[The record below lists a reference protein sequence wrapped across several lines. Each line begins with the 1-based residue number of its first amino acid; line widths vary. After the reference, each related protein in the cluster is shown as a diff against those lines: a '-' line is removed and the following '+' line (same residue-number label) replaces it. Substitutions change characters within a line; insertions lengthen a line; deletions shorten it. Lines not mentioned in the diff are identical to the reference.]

1 MSEQQDQT
9 AQHDQGAQRPRNAW
23 ELIVESNPDHS
34 KWYVERFRQM
44 AAEGHDLHGEARLID
59 AMVPRGA
66 RILDAGSGPG
76 RLGGELARLGHSVVG
91 VDWDPY
97 LIEAAQTDFP
107 AATWI
112 AGDLV
117 ELDLPAQGI
126 DADFDVIVC
135 AGNVMTFLAEGTA
148 PQVLDRM
155 RAHLKPGG
163 RVVIGFGA
171 GRGYELK
178 TFLADAASA
187 RLTPDLM
194 LSTWDLRPLEGDDD
208 FVVAVLR
215 VG

>member
-1 MSEQQDQT
+1 MSEQHSSSGE
-9 AQHDQGAQRPRNAW
+9 AHPRNAW
-23 ELIVESNPDHS
+23 DLMVESNPEHS

-44 AAEGHDLHGEARLID
+44 AAEGHDLHGEARFID

-76 RLGGELARLGHSVVG
+76 RLGGELARRGHTVVG
-91 VDWDPY
+91 VDWDPF
-97 LIEAAQTDFP
+97 LIEAAKEDHP
-107 AATWI
+107 DATWI

-126 DADFDVIVC
+126 DEGFDVIVC
-135 AGNVMTFLAEGTA
+135 AGNVMTFLAPGTA
-148 PQVLDRM
+148 PEVLARM
-155 RAHLKPGG
+155 RAHLVPGG
-163 RVVIGFGA
+163 RVVVGFGA

-187 RLTPDLM
+187 RLTPDVM
-194 LSTWDLRPLEGDDD
+194 LATWDMRALEPDSD
-208 FVVAVLR
+208 FVVAILR

>member
-1 MSEQQDQT
+1 MSEQHSSPGD
-9 AQHDQGAQRPRNAW
+9 ARPRNAW
-23 ELIVESNPDHS
+23 DLMVESNPEHS

-44 AAEGHDLHGEARLID
+44 AAEGHDLHGEARFID

-76 RLGGELARLGHSVVG
+76 RLGGELARRGHTVVG
-91 VDWDPY
+91 VDWDPF
-97 LIEAAQTDFP
+97 LIEAAKEDHP
-107 AATWI
+107 DATWI

-126 DADFDVIVC
+126 DEGFDVIVC
-135 AGNVMTFLAEGTA
+135 AGNVMTFLAPGTA
-148 PQVLDRM
+148 PEVLARM
-155 RAHLKPGG
+155 REHLVPGG
-163 RVVIGFGA
+163 RVVVGFGA

-187 RLTPDLM
+187 RLTPDVM
-194 LSTWDLRPLEGDDD
+194 LGTWDMRALEPDSD
-208 FVVAVLR
+208 FVVAILR

>member
-1 MSEQQDQT
+1 MSEQHSFPDN
-9 AQHDQGAQRPRNAW
+9 ARPRNAW
-23 ELIVESNPDHS
+23 DLMVESNPEHS

-44 AAEGHDLHGEARLID
+44 AAEGHDLHGEARFID

-76 RLGGELARLGHSVVG
+76 RLGGELARRGHTVVG
-91 VDWDPY
+91 VDWDPF
-97 LIEAAQTDFP
+97 LIEAAKEDHP
-107 AATWI
+107 DATWI

-126 DADFDVIVC
+126 DEGFDVIVC
-135 AGNVMTFLAEGTA
+135 AGNVMTFLAPGTA
-148 PQVLDRM
+148 PEVLARM
-155 RAHLKPGG
+155 RAHLVPGG
-163 RVVIGFGA
+163 RVVVGFGA

-187 RLTPDLM
+187 RLTPDVM
-194 LSTWDLRPLEGDDD
+194 LATWDMRALEPDSD

>member
-1 MSEQQDQT
+1 MSEQHSSPGD
-9 AQHDQGAQRPRNAW
+9 ARPRNAW
-23 ELIVESNPDHS
+23 DLMVESNPEHS

-44 AAEGHDLHGEARLID
+44 AAEGHDLHGEARFVD

-76 RLGGELARLGHSVVG
+76 RLGGELARRGHTVVG
-91 VDWDPY
+91 VDWDPF
-97 LIEAAQTDFP
+97 LIEAAKEDHP
-107 AATWI
+107 DATWI

-126 DADFDVIVC
+126 DEGFDVIVC
-135 AGNVMTFLAEGTA
+135 AGNVMTFLAPGTA
-148 PQVLDRM
+148 PEVLARM
-155 RAHLKPGG
+155 REHLVPGG
-163 RVVIGFGA
+163 RVVVGFGA

-187 RLTPDLM
+187 RLTPDVM
-194 LSTWDLRPLEGDDD
+194 LATWDMRALEPDSD
-208 FVVAVLR
+208 FVVAILR